1 MALVA
6 LEYAVTSSAHA
17 PVTQHSMAMSNVA
30 ALALS
35 LSAKAKGFIVF
46 VLIRILLKIR

>member
-17 PVTQHSMAMSNVA
+17 PVTQHSRAMSNVA

-35 LSAKAKGFIVF
+35 LSAKAKDFVSFLVF
-46 VLIRILLKIR
+46 ILLMF